1 MSDADIAATANIWF
15 LQVRVQAVQ
24 EICMSHPKHGHPDH
38 PVHPLIVRRWSPYA
52 FGDAPVAKDDL
63 LALFEAARWAA
74 SSYNEQPWVFL
85 VATKDDPKEFQ
96 RILSCLEEANQAW
109 ARHAPVLV
117 LACVRQKFSRNGKPN
132 GVALHDLGLACG
144 NLCVEAT
151 ARGIQ
156 AHMMAGI
163 RPDKARVEF
172 AIPEGVQPCT
182 ALAIGYAAEAS
193 SLSAEMAQ
201 RETSPRSRKPL
212 SEFVH
217 SKAFGKSWA

>member
-1 MSDADIAATANIWF
+1 
-15 LQVRVQAVQ
+15 
-24 EICMSHPKHGHPDH
+24 MSHPKHGHPDH

-52 FGDAPVAKDDL
+52 FGDAPVSKDDL

-85 VATKDDPKEFQ
+85 IAMKEDSAEFN
-96 RILSCLEEANQAW
+96 RLLSCLVESNRAW
-109 ARHAPVLV
+109 ARQAAVLV
-117 LACVRQKFSRNGKPN
+117 LACIRQKFSRNGNPN

-144 NLCVEAT
+144 NLGLEAT

-156 AHMMAGI
+156 VHMMAGI
-163 RPDKARVEF
+163 VPDKARVEF
-172 AIPEGVQPCT
+172 GIPEGVQPCT
-182 ALAIGYAAEAS
+182 ALAIGYAADAS

-201 RETSPRSRKPL
+201 RETSPRTRKPL

-217 SKAFGKSWA
+217 SKAFGKSWT